1 MQKGAERKDGGL
13 EVCTFVRNMQS
24 HLSVLLNAYGV
35 QYATCSMRHQV
46 WVEEYRLQ
54 YPGMLIRLVVLARL
68 LGECRILLPGH

>member
-1 MQKGAERKDGGL
+1 
-13 EVCTFVRNMQS
+13 
-24 HLSVLLNAYGV
+24 V

-68 LGECRILLPGH
+68 LGECRVLLPGH